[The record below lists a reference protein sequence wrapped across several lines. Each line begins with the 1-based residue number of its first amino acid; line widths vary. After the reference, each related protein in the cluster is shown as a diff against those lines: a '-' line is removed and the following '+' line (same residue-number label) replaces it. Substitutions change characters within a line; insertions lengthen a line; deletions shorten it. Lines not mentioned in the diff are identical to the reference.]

1 MGVILTLGTMLVGI
15 LIPILIMLYTGWD
28 LINFSIMFVVPIGAI
43 AVGYV
48 CGFGY
53 FKSLV
58 KADKKIDKGHYV
70 TGAILALIC
79 FVAIMYGQ
87 YYITCIDAAGY
98 VTYGL
103 DGDHI
108 SNYIHDDYGPL
119 TFFNFIIYN
128 IETTVVS
135 FSHRTTELGT
145 VENVT
150 LNYVF
155 FVVNIIGMI
164 YGFISSGFG
173 RSEQPYCEKCR
184 RYKKNI
190 EISDIP
196 KENMDGVIGEIEK
209 LAAVNDQGN
218 FLKEYLRNYK
228 LDDKLRKQEHI
239 EGELCFCEECKSAVL
254 KFSLY
259 EFSKK
264 NNLDINLD
272 YSKEISVPYEMVKY
286 YQDLYENDYLSMF
299 KDEEIEEDLEEV

>member
-1 MGVILTLGTMLVGI
+1 MGVILTLGTMILGI

-28 LINFSIMFVVPIGAI
+28 LINFSLMFVVPVGAI

-58 KADKKIDKGHYV
+58 KADKKIDKGHYI
-70 TGAILALIC
+70 TGVILALIC
-79 FVAIMYGQ
+79 FSAIMYGQ
-87 YYITCIDAAGY
+87 YYITCIDDAGY
-98 VTYGL
+98 ITYSL
-103 DGDHI
+103 SGDHI

-128 IETTVVS
+128 IETAVVS
-135 FSHRTTELGT
+135 FSHRTTEIGT

-155 FVVNIIGMI
+155 FVVNIIGII

-173 RSEQPYCEKCR
+173 RSGQPYCDKCR
-184 RYKKNI
+184 KYKKDI

-196 KENMDGVIGEIEK
+196 KENMDEIISEIEK
-209 LAAVNDQGN
+209 LAKINDNGDS
-218 FLKEYLRNYK
+218 LKEYLGNYK
-228 LDDKLRKQEHI
+228 IDDKLKKQEHL
-239 EGELCFCEECKSAVL
+239 EGELSFCEECKSAVFKL
-254 KFSLY
+254 SLY

-264 NNLDINLD
+264 NKLDINSN
-272 YSKEISVPYEMVKY
+272 YSKEIPVSYEIVEY
-286 YQDLYENDYLSMF
+286 YQNLYKNDYLSMF
-299 KDEEIEEDLEEV
+299 KKDEADLKEA